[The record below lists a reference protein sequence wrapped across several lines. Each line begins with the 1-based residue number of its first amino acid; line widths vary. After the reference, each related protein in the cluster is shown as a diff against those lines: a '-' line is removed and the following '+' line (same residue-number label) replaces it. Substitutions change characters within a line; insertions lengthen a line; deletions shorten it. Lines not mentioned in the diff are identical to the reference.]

1 MSEDASGLFVVGI
14 GASAGGLESLKQ
26 LIHALP
32 EHMPCAFIIL
42 QHLDPSKT
50 SRLAEIL
57 RLSSNYNI
65 QQAASGEQ
73 LEAGNIYC
81 IPPGSMAEIQDHRVI
96 LRPLSEGLPR
106 YRLNTIDAL
115 FQSLADAE
123 AGCAVGVVLSGA
135 GQDGAKGFIKLRQ
148 EGGLTIAE
156 SPSCARFPS
165 MPEAAIKLGHADMV
179 LPPAEIGAAI
189 KQYIERKSLIS
200 SEQGKELEMESE
212 NYLQQILELVA
223 EGSGNDFSGY
233 KSTTLK
239 RRIDRRMSIAGL
251 DSPVK
256 YLAFLRENAEE
267 RKLLAA
273 DMLIS
278 VTQFFRDPEAYE
290 ILKDCALPPLFAD
303 REDNQA
309 IRIWVA
315 GCATGEEA
323 YSIALLLFA
332 YREARQ
338 LTVPIQIFATDI
350 DSGALDFAR
359 AGLYGADAVKW
370 VPADLL
376 ERYFTAEGENFR
388 ISKDVRSSIVFAM
401 HNLVSDPPFSRLDM
415 IVCRNV
421 LIYLEQSI
429 QRHLMSLFSSILNS
443 DGVLFLGT
451 SETIG
456 LQEARFQVI
465 SKQWRIFRNAGAG
478 SLERKDLLLSTGIP
492 NRFSNTG
499 AETLESSGML
509 YASERDFKRA
519 VDTLSPAL
527 LLVNS
532 DNDVV
537 YTQGNVQRYISLSE
551 GAPSYD
557 IFNLLHPAL
566 RSSIRPLMS
575 KVRSE
580 NSKIEIE
587 QIPFS
592 DILLRIC
599 AAPVKE
605 SFGGNH
611 ILLSI
616 EEQSDSQ
623 LSVSHSEPED
633 SWLVMQ
639 LEQELQSTREDLQRT
654 IDKMRLANEDLRVLN
669 EEFVAMNEE
678 LQSSNEELESSKEEL
693 QSLNEELQN
702 TNCTLDA
709 KVHELELVNND
720 LANLIS
726 STDIATVFLD
736 KNLNIMRYTPATTRI
751 MHLKP
756 HDTGRPFTDIAHV
769 FKGFNLLDSAND
781 VLSSGCQ
788 HQREV
793 STADGEAY
801 ICRVLPYRVD
811 EGPVDGLVVTFVDVT
826 EIRNAREKS
835 EQYALQLQQQNQ
847 LLELPI
853 VFARDMEDRIVFWNA
868 GVEKF
873 YGWRRE
879 DALGKAS
886 HELLKTEFPQSL
898 EEIEKSIVEKGYW
911 NGELRHRCAD
921 GTGVVV
927 DSHWALARD
936 KNGEP
941 WAILELNNDIS
952 DRIAYQSELEY
963 LANNDPVTQL
973 PNQSLLLEL
982 LQTKVQQAAQ
992 SRTALALLLL
1002 DLDRFKNIND
1012 SLGHEVGNQL
1022 LVQVAKRLQNYV
1034 SNECFLAR
1042 FGGDEFALLVEGQ
1055 DVVNR
1060 ASHLCEELLK
1070 TFAEPFWLEN
1080 QELFVGVSIGVSVFP
1095 DDGLDAEGILR
1106 SSDSALNM
1114 AKSEGRGQYCFFT
1127 PGLNRQAHRHLA
1139 LELRLHKALEKNEIY
1154 LHYQPQISLKTGDIV
1169 GAEALMRWHN
1179 EDLGSI
1185 SPAEF
1190 IPVAEE
1196 SGLIVGL
1203 GEWALLEVV
1212 DKLKTRQKE
1221 GKPRLRL
1228 SVNISPVQFRQPE
1241 FLDKVSE
1248 LINAGGFNPND
1259 LEFELTETLLISSPE
1274 KAIEMFAQLR
1284 ALGIRLSFD
1293 DFGTGYCSLQ
1303 YLRHLR
1309 LHHLKV
1315 AREFVPFDS
1324 DDQDNISIS
1333 KAIVSLSHS
1342 LGIECTVEGVE
1353 GENQMQFFQSLN
1365 CERVQGFYF
1374 SPAVPF
1380 EELEKML
1387 TGRQFQMSE

>member
-1 MSEDASGLFVVGI
+1 MSENDTGLFVVGV
-14 GASAGGLESLKQ
+14 GASAGGLESLKL
-26 LIHALP
+26 LIHDLP
-32 EHMPCAFIIL
+32 DQLPCAFVIL

-57 RLSSNYNI
+57 RLSSHYNI
-65 QQAASGEQ
+65 LQAVSGDVLQ
-73 LEAGNIYC
+73 AGCIYC
-81 IPPGSMAEIQDHRVI
+81 IPPGYLVEVEQHKIV
-96 LRPLSEGLPR
+96 LRPLPDNMPR
-106 YRLNTIDAL
+106 YRLNTIDRF
-115 FQSLADAE
+115 FQSLADA
-123 AGCAVGVVLSGA
+123 ASAQAIGVVLSGA
-135 GQDGAKGFIKLRQ
+135 GQDGAKGFINIRQ
-148 EGGLTIAE
+148 QGGLTIAE
-156 SPSCARFPS
+156 SPESARFPS

-179 LPPAEIGAAI
+179 LPPGEIGVAI
-189 KQYIERKSLIS
+189 RQYIKRQSLLNS
-200 SEQGKELEMESE
+200 DQGKSKEMDSE
-212 NYLQQILELVA
+212 NDLQKILELVA
-223 EGSGNDFSGY
+223 EESGNDFSGY
-233 KSTTLK
+233 KTTTLK
-239 RRIDRRMSIAGL
+239 RRIERRMSISGI
-251 DSPVK
+251 DSQAM
-256 YLAFLRENAEE
+256 YLSFLRENPEE
-267 RKLLAA
+267 RKFLAA

-290 ILKDCALPPLFAD
+290 ILKKYALPHLFD
-303 REDNQA
+303 ERESNQA
-309 IRIWVA
+309 VRVWVA

-323 YSIALLLFA
+323 YSIALMLFD
-332 YREARQ
+332 YQEKHQ
-338 LTVPIQIFATDI
+338 LSVPIQIFASDI

-359 AGLYGADAVKW
+359 AGLYGPESVKCI
-370 VPADLL
+370 PGDML
-376 ERYFTAEGENFR
+376 ERYFTAEGEGYR
-388 ISKDVRSSIVFAM
+388 ICKDVRSSIVFAM
-401 HNLVSDPPFSRLDM
+401 HNLVTDPPFSRLDM

-421 LIYLEQSI
+421 LIYLEQTI
-429 QRHLMSLFSSILNS
+429 QRHLMSLFSSILNKG
-443 DGVLFLGT
+443 GVLFLGT

-456 LQEARFQVI
+456 LQEARFEVI
-465 SKQWRIFRNAGAG
+465 SKQWRIFRNLGAG
-478 SLERKDLLLSTGIP
+478 SLERKNLLLNTGVSS
-492 NRFSNTG
+492 RLSNTG
-499 AETLESSGML
+499 LESLESGGML
-509 YASERDFKRA
+509 YASERDFKRV
-519 VDTLSPAL
+519 VDSLSPAL

-532 DNDVV
+532 DNELV

-557 IFNLLHPAL
+557 IFNLLQPGL
-566 RSSIRPLMS
+566 RSRIRPLMS
-575 KVRSE
+575 KARAES
-580 NSKIEIE
+580 SKIEIE
-587 QIPFS
+587 QIPFM
-592 DILLRIC
+592 DKVLRIV
-599 AAPVKE
+599 ASPVRE
-605 SFGGNH
+605 SFGGSH
-611 ILLSI
+611 ILLAI
-616 EEQSDSQ
+616 EEQSGSQ

-654 IDKMRLANEDLRVLN
+654 IDKMRLANEDLRVMN

-736 KNLNIMRYTPATTRI
+736 KQLNIMRYTPATTRI

-756 HDTGRPFTDIAHV
+756 HDVGRPFTDIAHV
-769 FKGFNLLDSAND
+769 FKGFNLLDSADD
-781 VLSSGCQ
+781 VLSSGRQ

-793 STADGEAY
+793 STADGQTF

-853 VFARDMEDRIVFWNA
+853 VFARDMEDRIIFWNT

-873 YGWRRE
+873 YGWKRE
-879 DALGKAS
+879 DALGKVS
-886 HELLKTEFPQSL
+886 HDLLKTEFPEAL
-898 EEIEKSIVEKGYW
+898 TDIVRKVRKKGFW

-921 GTGVVV
+921 GRLVVV
-927 DSHWALARD
+927 DSHWAIARD
-936 KNGEP
+936 KKGDP

-952 DRIAYQSELEY
+952 DRVAYQSELEY

-982 LQTKVQQAAQ
+982 LQSKVAQAGQ
-992 SRTALALLLL
+992 SRTGLALLLL

-1022 LVQVAKRLQNYV
+1022 LVQVAKRLQSYV

-1060 ASHLCEELLK
+1060 ASHLCDELLK
-1070 TFAEPFWLEN
+1070 TFAEPFWLES
-1080 QELFVGVSIGVSVFP
+1080 QELFVGVSIGVSVYP
-1095 DDGLDAEGILR
+1095 EDGVDAEGILR

-1114 AKSEGRGQYCFFT
+1114 AKAEGRGQYCFFT

-1139 LELRLHKALEKNEIY
+1139 LELRLHKALEKQEIY
-1154 LHYQPQISLKTGDIV
+1154 LHYQPQISLKTGKII

-1196 SGLIVGL
+1196 SGLIVSL
-1203 GEWALLEVV
+1203 GEWALLEVIG
-1212 DKLKTRQKE
+1212 KLKARQAE

-1228 SVNISPVQFRQPE
+1228 SVNISPVQFRQPD
-1241 FLDKVSE
+1241 FLEKVSE
-1248 LINAGGFNPND
+1248 LIHGGGFNPND
-1259 LEFELTETLLISSPE
+1259 LEFELTETLLISSAE
-1274 KAIEMFAQLR
+1274 QAIESFAKLR

-1315 AREFVPFDS
+1315 AREFVPFD
-1324 DDQDNISIS
+1324 DNDQDNISIS

-1353 GENQMQFFQSLN
+1353 GENQMQFFRSLN
-1365 CERVQGFYF
+1365 CELVQGFYF

-1387 TGRQFQMSE
+1387 AGKMFRVSQ